1 MNKLPTQISLC
12 LKAILVVCASTLS
25 VATLAETVAV
35 KDDVTVHE
43 SDLISA
49 LVGTKVSLSN
59 IELSGRNAQF
69 GLFSGFQFLFG
80 TEFDS
85 GLIMSTGKV
94 SSVISAKNQID
105 KVSNIFNRAAVN
117 DADLG
122 NRVYDPA
129 KLTLSFTP
137 EFDVI
142 VLDFIFGSEEYNEY
156 VHSEHNDKFVILVN
170 GENCAKTP
178 DNQIFSI
185 DSVNDRANYPP
196 VYGQK
201 GASSNANLYINN
213 DPGVDVYKDS
223 VEDSKA
229 PYATE
234 MDGFTRKI
242 RCVADVQVGVT
253 NKIIIGIVDDGD
265 AELDSWVFFRA
276 NSLSSTVIQQRYDSD
291 HDGIADIIEGNKD
304 TDNDGIPDYLDTD
317 SDNDGIPDT
326 MEDIDSPVLLGF
338 DHDNDGIVDALDVN
352 LTGGLDKNSNGIDDA
367 LEPTDTDKDGIPDHI
382 DLDSD
387 NDGILDSIEADN
399 LPKLTGK
406 DTDSDGL
413 DDALDVDQ
421 TLGQDAN
428 LDGVDD
434 AFSLKDSDNDGMPDV
449 YDLDSDNDGIPD
461 SVEFQGKP
469 AIDVNLD
476 GTVDD
481 IGDENNDG
489 LADVIS
495 LNALPVDT
503 DLDGVP
509 DYLDLD
515 SDSDG
520 LTDLKESLPL
530 GLTLVFLDADNN
542 GRLDS
547 NEDRDHDG
555 FMDIVDA
562 SVLNGTAGASVSL
575 IDIDNDGLPAYRDV
589 DTDGDGFSD
598 DMEDGDFNNDGINDR
613 LQKMPSLKTAVS
625 GVGIGSLG
633 VEYLMLLP
641 LLLLLRRKNAAKI

>member
-1 MNKLPTQISLC
+1 MNELRAQIGLY
-12 LKAILVVCASTLS
+12 LKTILVVCLSTLS
-25 VATLAETVAV
+25 VATLAETIAV
-35 KDDVTVHE
+35 KDDVTVQK
-43 SDLISA
+43 SDLVSA

-59 IELSGRNAQF
+59 VELSGRNAQF
-69 GLFSGFQFLFG
+69 GLFSGFEFLFG

-85 GLIMSTGKV
+85 GVIMSTGKV
-94 SSVISAKNQID
+94 SSVISEKNKTD
-105 KVSNIFNRAAVN
+105 KVSNEFNRDAVN
-117 DADLG
+117 DIDLG
-122 NRVYDPA
+122 NGVYDPA

-213 DPGVDVYKDS
+213 DPGIDVYKNN

-242 RCVADVQVGVT
+242 RCVADVHAGVT

-265 AELDSWVFFRA
+265 AKLDSWVFFRA
-276 NSLSSTVIQQRYDSD
+276 NSLSSTVIQKSYDSD

-304 TDNDGIPDYLDTD
+304 TDNDGIPDYLDLD
-317 SDNDGIPDT
+317 SDNDGIPDA

-338 DHDNDGIVDALDVN
+338 DHDNDGIVDALDVD
-352 LTGGLDKNSNGIDDA
+352 LTGGLDENNNGIDDA

-387 NDGILDSIEADN
+387 NDGILDAIESGR
-399 LPKLTGK
+399 LPELTGV
-406 DTDSDGL
+406 DTDLDGL

-421 TLGQDAN
+421 TKGQDAN
-428 LDGVDD
+428 HDGIDD
-434 AFSLKDSDNDGMPDV
+434 AFALNDSDNDGMPDV

-461 SVEFQGKP
+461 SVEFQGNP
-469 AIDVNLD
+469 NIDADLD
-476 GTVDD
+476 GRIDD
-481 IGDENNDG
+481 ATDKNNDG
-489 LADVIS
+489 LADIIS
-495 LNALPVDT
+495 LNAVPVDT
-503 DLDGVP
+503 DSDGLP

-515 SDSDG
+515 SDNDG

-530 GLTLVFLDADNN
+530 GIVLSVLDADKN
-542 GRLDS
+542 GQLDS
-547 NEDRDHDG
+547 TEDRDHDG
-555 FMDIVDA
+555 LIDVVDSIV
-562 SVLNGTAGASVSL
+562 VNGKAGSSVSL
-575 IDIDNDGLPAYRDV
+575 IDIDGDGLPAYRDV
-589 DTDGDGFSD
+589 DTDGDGFTD

-625 GVGIGSLG
+625 GIGIGSLG
-633 VEYLMLLP
+633 IEYLMLLP
-641 LLLLLRRKNAAKI
+641 LLILLRRKNAAKI